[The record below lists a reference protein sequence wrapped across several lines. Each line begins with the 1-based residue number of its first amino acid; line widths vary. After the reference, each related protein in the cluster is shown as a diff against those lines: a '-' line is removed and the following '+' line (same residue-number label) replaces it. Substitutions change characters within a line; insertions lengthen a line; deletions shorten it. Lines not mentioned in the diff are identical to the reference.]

1 MAPLVVVKFASLGNV
16 DNCLC
21 DQVAMP
27 FEVSFSF
34 VFFGF
39 ENQNLELIVM
49 AHPTIGHLVFFWAC
63 WQIAMPKWCQSTQ
76 LHFQAGKM
84 GPTSDG

>member
-1 MAPLVVVKFASLGNV
+1 MDNNKEKAPSVVVKFASLGNV
-16 DNCLC
+16 DSCLC

-27 FEVSFSF
+27 FEVLFSF

-49 AHPTIGHLVFFWAC
+49 THPTIGHLVCFGGV
-63 WQIAMPKWCQSTQ
+63 
-76 LHFQAGKM
+76 GK
-84 GPTSDG
+84 